1 MLHTVTVLEFVSRG
15 VDIGVIKIDPL
26 NLFMNISR
34 GSDILGKGS
43 NLPPPDLPGQ
53 IQPCILA
60 APLTSC

>member
-43 NLPPPDLPGQ
+43 NP
-53 IQPCILA
+53 
-60 APLTSC
+60 PLTSPGKYSPVY